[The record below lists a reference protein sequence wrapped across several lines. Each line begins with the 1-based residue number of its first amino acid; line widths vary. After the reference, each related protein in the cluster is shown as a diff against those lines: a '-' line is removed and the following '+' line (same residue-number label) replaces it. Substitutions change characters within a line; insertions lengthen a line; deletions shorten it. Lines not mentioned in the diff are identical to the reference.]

1 MSTLLVKN
9 AQVLVTMDE
18 SRREIADGGLFAVD
32 GFIEQIGP
40 SVELPDT
47 ADEVV
52 DLRDHVVLPGLIN
65 THHHFYQTLTRAVPA
80 AQNVALFDWLTALYP
95 IWAGITPED
104 VAISTQVALAELALS
119 GCTTAADHHYVFPAG
134 MRLDD
139 QIHAAEKIGLRINA
153 SRGSMSLG
161 ESQGGL
167 PPDSVV
173 QEEDVIIEDSAR
185 VIDEFHDPLPGSMV
199 QIAVSPCSPFSVS
212 ENLMREAAAL
222 ARHKGVRLHT
232 HLAETIDEEDY
243 TKETYGVRPV
253 EWMEQLGWAG
263 PDVWFA
269 HCVHVHKGE
278 IKRMAAD
285 GTGVAHCPTSNMLL
299 ASGKSPLR
307 RFLSSG
313 VSVGLGVDGSASNVG
328 NHLLGEARQ
337 AMLLARVGASP
348 TLEGGPLLSARTAL
362 EIATRGGARVL
373 GRADLGSLEPGKCAD
388 FTAISL
394 DRIKYAGAL
403 HDPVAAVLLTA
414 PVTVDHTYV
423 HGRAVVKNRELVT
436 AEVPMLVERHNSAVL
451 RLVSGD

>member
-9 AQVLVTMDE
+9 AHVLVTMDE
-18 SRREIADGGLFAVD
+18 SRREIADSGLFAID
-32 GFIEQIGP
+32 GFIEQMGP
-40 SVELPDT
+40 SAELPDT
-47 ADEVV
+47 ADEVL

-80 AQNVALFDWLTALYP
+80 AQNVGLFDWLTALYP

-119 GCTTAADHHYVFPAG
+119 GCTTAADHHYVFPSG

-139 QIHAAEKIGLRINA
+139 QIHAAETIGLRINA

-173 QEEDVIIEDSAR
+173 EEEDVIIEDSAR

-212 ENLMREAAAL
+212 ENLMRQAAAL

-243 TKETYGVRPV
+243 TKETHGVRPV

-299 ASGKSPLR
+299 ASGISPLS

-313 VSVGLGVDGSASNVG
+313 VSVGLGVDGSASNDG

-337 AMLLARVGASP
+337 ALLLARLGASP
-348 TLEGGPLLSARTAL
+348 TLGGGPLLSARAAL

-394 DRIKYAGAL
+394 NRIKYAGAL

-423 HGRAVVKNRELVT
+423 HGRAVVKDRELVT
-436 AEVPMLVERHNSAVL
+436 AEVPMLVERHNSAAR